1 MLSDIENIF
10 RSVGM
15 SLDKDKVKKIIGI
28 SSAVLGT
35 MFVGLSIVA
44 KIKRPSS
51 IYDDAPEEKN
61 LFEGKKVVFIKDDNI
76 WK

>member
-28 SSAVLGT
+28 KHSGKNQKAVIHL
-35 MFVGLSIVA
+35 
-44 KIKRPSS
+44 
-51 IYDDAPEEKN
+51 
-61 LFEGKKVVFIKDDNI
+61 
-76 WK
+76 